1 VILIRSLLFTL
12 AFYLWSLVAAI
23 VMLPVLIGPRRYA
36 QGSLK
41 VWGAVVTWL
50 LRVICDVKVEIRGRE
65 HAPVGAALV
74 AAKHQCMY
82 DIFGTFNALPDA
94 SYVLRQELMAIPI
107 FGWWAWKCRMIVV
120 DREGGAK
127 TLRKLLADSRQRLEE
142 SPDRQIFIFPE
153 GHRGAPGVPGDYQP
167 GVAFLYRELDL
178 PCVPIAL
185 NSGVHWPAHGILR
198 KPGTIVFEFLE
209 PIPPGLKRAVFMSEL
224 ETRLEAASNA
234 LLAEG
239 L

>member
-1 VILIRSLLFTL
+1 MILVRSLAFAF

-50 LRVICDVKVEIRGRE
+50 LQIICGVPVEVRGRE

-74 AAKHQCMY
+74 AAKHQCMF
-82 DIFGTFNALPDA
+82 DIFGTFNLLPDA
-94 SYVLRQELMAIPI
+94 SYVLRQELMRIPI
-107 FGWWAWKCRMIVV
+107 FSWWAWKTRMIVI

-127 TLRKLLADSRQRLEE
+127 TLRKLLADSRQRIDEA
-142 SPDRQIFIFPE
+142 PDRQIFIFPE
-153 GHRGAPGVPGDYQP
+153 GTRGAPGVPGDYQP

-185 NSGVHWPAHGILR
+185 NSGIHWPAHGIIR
-198 KPGTIVFEFLE
+198 RPGTIVFQFLE
-209 PIPPGLKRAVFMSEL
+209 PIPPGLKRAVFMQEL
-224 ETRLEAASNA
+224 ESRLEAASNA
-234 LLAEG
+234 LVAEG

>member
-1 VILIRSLLFTL
+1 LILVRSLAFTF

-23 VMLPVLIGPRRYA
+23 AFLPVLVGPRRFA

-50 LRVICDVKVEIRGRE
+50 LRIICDVRVEVRGRE

-74 AAKHQCMY
+74 AAKHQCMF
-82 DIFGTFNALPDA
+82 DIFGTFNLLPDA
-94 SYVLRQELMAIPI
+94 SYVLRQELMRIPV
-107 FGWWAWKCRMIVV
+107 FGWWARKCHMLVI

-127 TLRKLLADSRQRLEE
+127 TLRKLLADARQRLKEA
-142 SPDRQIFIFPE
+142 PDRQIFIFPE
-153 GHRGAPGVPGDYQP
+153 GHRGAPGVAGEYQP
-167 GVAFLYRELDL
+167 GVAALYRDLDL

-185 NSGVHWPAHGILR
+185 NSGVHWPAHGIIR
-198 KPGTIVFEFLE
+198 RPGTIVFQFLE
-209 PIPPGLKRAVFMSEL
+209 PIPPGLKRGVFMREL
-224 ETRLEAASNA
+224 EDRLEAASNA

>member
-1 VILIRSLLFTL
+1 MILVRSLAFAF

-50 LRVICDVKVEIRGRE
+50 LQIICGVRVEVRGRE

-74 AAKHQCMY
+74 AAKHQCMF
-82 DIFGTFNALPDA
+82 DIFGTFNLLPDA
-94 SYVLRQELMAIPI
+94 SYVLRQELMRIPI
-107 FGWWAWKCRMIVV
+107 FSWWAWKTRMIVI

-127 TLRKLLADSRQRLEE
+127 TLRKLLADSRQRIDEA
-142 SPDRQIFIFPE
+142 PDRQVFIFPE
-153 GHRGAPGVPGDYQP
+153 GTRGAPGVPGEYQP

-185 NSGVHWPAHGILR
+185 NSGVHWPAHGIIR
-198 KPGTIVFEFLE
+198 RPGTIVFQFLE
-209 PIPPGLKRAVFMSEL
+209 PIPPGLKRAVFMQEL
-224 ETRLEAASNA
+224 ESRLEAASNA
-234 LLAEG
+234 LVAEG